1 MQKALNRFR
10 GRDFVILAISIHPAE
25 DPLVLPFMKGNGYGF
40 VPLKA
45 DEKWAEQNYKV
56 RGTPQNFLIDSKGR
70 VVFRPDVRS
79 TEALQT
85 LVNEID
91 ALLLA
96 AKK

>member
-1 MQKALNRFR
+1 
-10 GRDFVILAISIHPAE
+10 
-25 DPLVLPFMKGNGYGF
+25 MKGNGYGF

-45 DEKWAEQNYKV
+45 DEKWAEQTYQV
-56 RGTPQNFLIDSKGR
+56 RGTPQNFLIDAQGR
-70 VVFRPDVRS
+70 VIFKPDVRS

-85 LVNEID
+85 LVHEIE

>member
-1 MQKALNRFR
+1 
-10 GRDFVILAISIHPAE
+10 
-25 DPLVLPFMKGNGYGF
+25 MKGNGYGF

-56 RGTPQNFLIDSKGR
+56 RGTPQNFVIDAEGR
-70 VVFRPDVRS
+70 VIFKPDARS
-79 TEALQT
+79 VEALQT
-85 LVNEID
+85 LVREIE